1 VTELTVLTKEDA
13 MKRMNGWLVA
23 LVLVVCGVLGARA
36 VEIRPLPIESQAQYG
51 ATHFVEVSWRDFT
64 KTATNTPEVLTFS
77 VPAKSYVESRSL
89 VLVEAF
95 DTAKANLTNMVY
107 TNSVTLE
114 VGDSVTSNRFVTS
127 TQVATD
133 STPVWFK
140 YGVSEVEYSTAT
152 LTNVVYGGGA
162 TTGNLTYVTS
172 VTGDLTGAGRAYYA
186 TNDTLRITVTGY
198 AFEALKDNVKGKA
211 IWYLRFYR

>member
-1 VTELTVLTKEDA
+1 
-13 MKRMNGWLVA
+13 MKRMKVC
-23 LVLVVCGVLGARA
+23 LVLVMGVVMGARA

-95 DTAKANLTNMVY
+95 DTAKADLTNMVY

-140 YGVSEVEYSTAT
+140 YGVSEVEYSTAV